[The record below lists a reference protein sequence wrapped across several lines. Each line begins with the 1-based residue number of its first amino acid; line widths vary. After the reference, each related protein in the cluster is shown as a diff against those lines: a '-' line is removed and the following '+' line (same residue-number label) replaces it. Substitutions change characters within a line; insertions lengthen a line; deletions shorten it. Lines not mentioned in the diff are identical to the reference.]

1 MWPSGQRAVASGER
15 AAPPGERAAT
25 DVSRATTSGWRAG
38 KPFAGASMRVRER
51 LMGAA
56 GLWNGLAAAL
66 KAAAIHVELPAKSD
80 WIKFRRGARVN

>member
-1 MWPSGQRAVASGER
+1 
-15 AAPPGERAAT
+15 
-25 DVSRATTSGWRAG
+25 
-38 KPFAGASMRVRER
+38 MRVRER